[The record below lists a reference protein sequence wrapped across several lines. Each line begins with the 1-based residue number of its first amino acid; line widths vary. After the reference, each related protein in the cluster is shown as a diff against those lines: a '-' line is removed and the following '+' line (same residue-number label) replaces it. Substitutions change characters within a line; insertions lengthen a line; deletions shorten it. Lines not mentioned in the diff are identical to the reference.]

1 MNLETMNVL
10 GISYVV
16 FLIQIYELAV
26 FIWTCFKN
34 KVSPL
39 LSESFISLHIS
50 LTAHFVWGT
59 LLSVG
64 DTKIN
69 KTKSLLPRNLHFSI

>member
-1 MNLETMNVL
+1 MMNLETMNVL

-50 LTAHFVWGT
+50 LTAHFV
-59 LLSVG
+59 
-64 DTKIN
+64 
-69 KTKSLLPRNLHFSI
+69 

>member
-1 MNLETMNVL
+1 MMNLETINVL
-10 GISYVV
+10 GILYVV

-39 LSESFISLHIS
+39 LLSDSFISLHIS
-50 LTAHFVWGT
+50 LTVHFV
-59 LLSVG
+59 
-64 DTKIN
+64 
-69 KTKSLLPRNLHFSI
+69 